1 MHHTDFTRY
10 AAYFTAPPGSAWAE
24 FGASW
29 LGWDVDTGTER
40 AHPDMP
46 SLARPVAEITA
57 TPRKYG
63 FHATI
68 KPPLRLAEGE
78 DYAALEAA
86 TEALAPEIA
95 PVVLEGLQVSAL
107 RHFVALT
114 PLGDVTALNAMAAS
128 FVTGLDRFRAPAGE
142 AELARRRKSGLSVPQ
157 EALLLKWGYPYVL
170 DEFHF
175 HMTLSGRL
183 PEDEAEALRQALAP
197 TVSEILGGPVTLDAI
212 SLAGEGA
219 DGRFRLIRRI
229 PFTG

>member
-1 MHHTDFTRY
+1 MQDKDFTRF
-10 AAYFTAPPGSAWAE
+10 AAYFTAPPGGAWAG
-24 FGASW
+24 FGADW
-29 LGWDVDTGTER
+29 LGWDVDTGTAR
-40 AHPDMP
+40 AHPDLP
-46 SLARPVAEITA
+46 GLLRPVAEITQ

-78 DYAALEAA
+78 SYAELEAA
-86 TEALAPEIA
+86 TEALACEIA

-114 PLGDVTALNAMAAS
+114 PVGDVTALNAMAAR
-128 FVTGLDRFRAPAGE
+128 FVKGLDQFRAPAGE
-142 AELARRRKSGLSVPQ
+142 AELARRRKSGLTPAQDAMLVQ
-157 EALLLKWGYPYVL
+157 WGYPYVL
-170 DEFHF
+170 DQFHF

-183 PEDEAEALRQALAP
+183 PEAEADALRAALAP
-197 TVSEILGGPVTLDAI
+197 RVAEILPGPVTLDAI
-212 SLAGEGA
+212 SLAGEGP